1 MAKAVKSVRV
11 ASNPHSRSG
20 ARKSSR
26 SHAAPRKG
34 NHKHMAKKKRKSAAS
49 NPHRHSAHN
58 KAVKHYR
65 RRRSNP
71 KGDFGSAKDIAVSA
85 VAGLASAVATSQI
98 PQMVLGTNNTGW
110 TGYGA
115 NIVTAAVATFIAGKM
130 AGPRAASAAMVGGAV
145 IVLDR
150 FLTEQVSALGPYISL
165 AGVGD
170 ATAARMGT
178 IRTGYFLH
186 PTMTD
191 GNGNMI
197 VPQPVIDAATG
208 AIVAQYPQIAAP
220 PVAAAMNSGKTSSMH
235 AVNPSGL
242 RRHTAS
248 GQLLS
253 SRFQGRFNQALN

>member
-1 MAKAVKSVRV
+1 MAKAAKQVRV
-11 ASNPHSRSG
+11 ASNPHRSTRKNSSRNA
-20 ARKSSR
+20 ARKNR
-26 SHAAPRKG
+26 SK
-34 NHKHMAKKKRKSAAS
+34 NHMTKHRKSHAAS
-49 NPHRHSAHN
+49 NPHRRSRKHN
-58 KAVKHYR
+58 AANPHRR

-71 KGDFGSAKDIAVSA
+71 GDFGSAKDIAISA
-85 VAGLASAVATSQI
+85 VSGLASAVATSQL

-115 NIVTAAVATFIAGKM
+115 NIAVAAIATFLAGKL
-130 AGPRAASAAMVGGAV
+130 AGPRAGQGALVGGAV
-145 IVLDR
+145 IILDR
-150 FLTEQVSALGPYISL
+150 FLTEQVSSLGPYISL

-178 IRTGYFLH
+178 IRQGYYLH
-186 PTMTD
+186 PTMVD

-208 AIVAQYPQIAAP
+208 AIVQQYPQIAAP
-220 PVAAAMNSGKTSSMH
+220 PVQVAMAQSGSKVG
-235 AVNPSGL
+235 AVNPSAL

-253 SRFQGRFNQALN
+253 SRFQGRFNSALN